1 MTIDSL
7 VPPMARSSPRLLVIE
22 DEVPISLMMQS
33 MLEELGYQVAGV
45 AYTAAEAL
53 AIIES
58 AESLSAAT
66 VDVDLNGETCEPVVA
81 ALNQRGVPFI
91 VVTAYAGQALPDC
104 VKGRSVLG
112 KPFTAKDLQGAFAA
126 LPLTPASSPDR
137 A

>member
-1 MTIDSL
+1 
-7 VPPMARSSPRLLVIE
+7 MAKSSPRLLVIE
-22 DEVPISLMMQS
+22 DEVLISLMMQT

-45 AYTAAEAL
+45 AYAAAEAV

-66 VDVDLNGETCEPVVA
+66 VDIDLNGETCEPVVA
-81 ALNQRGVPFI
+81 ALNQRVVPFI
-91 VVTAYAGQALPDC
+91 VVTGYAGQALPNC
-104 VKGRSVLG
+104 VKGRPVLG
-112 KPFTAKDLQGAFAA
+112 KPFIAEDLQRALAA